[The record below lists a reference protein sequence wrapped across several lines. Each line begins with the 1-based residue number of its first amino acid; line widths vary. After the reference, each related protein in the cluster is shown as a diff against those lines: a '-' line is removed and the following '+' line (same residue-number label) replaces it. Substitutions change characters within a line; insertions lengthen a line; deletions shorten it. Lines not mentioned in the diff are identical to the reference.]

1 MGKVIIEK
9 VPETKFI
16 DGAKRWMDEKGEFVQ
31 ISYVEDARHIAYF
44 ELKKGFSR
52 GSHFHEH
59 KEEVFYVIDG
69 CIRGVFLDMDNMATE
84 EYIFN
89 KGDKVRV
96 MPGCAHVFYGIEDC
110 HAVEYSNQY
119 YDKEDAH
126 PYDFEKVLY

>member
-126 PYDFEKVLY
+126 PVEF